1 MRTYFDIK
9 IPLYTDPEPPHRVFG
24 DDTEMP
30 EFTRKM
36 NWFIQE
42 MFSENQVGELV
53 LGCYREIY
61 EDPGDYENPPYSE
74 VENVCDYVILRVSG
88 EKVDLSPEQ
97 DRELEKLFWKYVEDK
112 ELDWM
117 DMED

>member
-30 EFTRKM
+30 EF
-36 NWFIQE
+36 IQE
-42 MFSENQVGELV
+42 LFSDRRRKGELT
-53 LGCYREIY
+53 LACCRDIID
-61 EDPGDYENPPYSE
+61 DPGDYDNPPYSE
-74 VENVCDYVILRVSG
+74 VENVCDYAALTVSG
-88 EKVDLSPEQ
+88 DEVGLSPEQ
-97 DRELEKLFWKYVEDK
+97 ERELEELFWDYIENE

-117 DMED
+117 DMKD